1 MIATA
6 PTPLADELEV
16 IVAWRGDDAG
26 ACELLREKL
35 RGELK
40 VCPNVRIAGLKE
52 IQALGDSREL
62 RKQRV
67 FIDRRNKRE
76 V

>member
-6 PTPLADELEV
+6 PTALSDELEV
-16 IVAWRGDDAG
+16 VVAWRGDVAG
-26 ACELLREKL
+26 ALEAIREKL

-40 VCPNVRIAGLKE
+40 VCPTVRIAGVAE

-67 FIDRRNKRE
+67 FIDRRGRPC
-76 V
+76 